1 MQIQPVPAQ
10 RYQSYA
16 GVLLQRSTAA
26 LGFLP
31 NASYRVAG
39 SDSLTNFQLEECATS
54 VPPLAHLATSNRLAV
69 TD

>member
-1 MQIQPVPAQ
+1 MTLFQSDHADTRQIQPVPAQ

-16 GVLLQRSTAA
+16 GVLLQQSTAA

-39 SDSLTNFQLEECATS
+39 SNSLTNFRFPA
-54 VPPLAHLATSNRLAV
+54 
-69 TD
+69 